1 MKKILSIFPFFLLTV
16 TAFAQ
21 TDEGRFLERLD
32 SIVCDNGEIVRF
44 TYDEQLRVV
53 EKSVFQNDRLVRK
66 EVTEYAEDGEF
77 SDFCVYEERK
87 RNDEIVLV
95 PVRRKV
101 RAVKDNGGCIE
112 LRDFVEVEGKE
123 KLVQSN
129 LDVFAYDENGK
140 LTERLTIAY
149 DLKNDEAYNQHHV
162 NYDAEGNKTRETVT
176 VAQEYSFAK
185 EYKDGK
191 LYLVTKLLNKDGQ
204 WAIKESTV
212 KEYYESGAL
221 KCEYSYDYSDI
232 IFYMKDYV
240 LYDENGEK
248 VKSLE
253 NQQTFTYKYTRDEKG
268 RVKEVQKYLADS
280 ETLVGREEYHYDQ
293 LPIDSAYYT
302 LCYASG
308 EIAPY
313 AKYYYIPNQI
323 VDGKVDGGYSRYEKF
338 ATDGP
343 WVSLTTD
350 ATSLS
355 HSYADKTIL
364 AQYEVSDETITLY
377 DYTVV
382 IPTDYGKLI
391 TKEKRHSMD
400 KSLTIASEEEIYYDR
415 SLSGSLIA
423 GLEEDYKVTQVIN
436 RDTKGDEV
444 KGTYFYTSLVEI
456 TTASHPVLSRREGAD
471 SVYNINGQQLRNPQK
486 GINIV
491 GGKKRIYNR

>member
-1 MKKILSIFPFFLLTV
+1 MRRILFAFSFLLLSV
-16 TAFAQ
+16 LSSAQ
-21 TDEGRFLERLD
+21 STQYVEKLD
-32 SIVCDNGEIVRF
+32 SIMSDNGDITRF
-44 TYDEQLRVV
+44 KYDEQLRVV

-123 KLVQSN
+123 KLVRSN
-129 LDVFAYDENGK
+129 LDVFAYDENGE
-140 LTERLTIAY
+140 LTERLTIEY
-149 DLKNDEAYNQHHV
+149 DLKSDEAYNQHHV

-221 KCEYSYDYSDI
+221 KCEYSYDYSDV

-268 RVKEVQKYLADS
+268 RVKEVQKYLLDS
-280 ETLVGREEYHYDQ
+280 DELVDREVYYYDV

-302 LCYASG
+302 LRYAKD
-308 EIAPY
+308 ETEPY
-313 AKYYYIPNQI
+313 AKYYYIP
-323 VDGKVDGGYSRYEKF
+323 DCMAEGKVEGEYSVYVEDKES
-338 ATDGP
+338 GS
-343 WVSLTTD
+343 WINQ
-350 ATSLS
+350 TSIDNALS
-355 HSYADKTIL
+355 HSYADKTIT
-364 AQYEVSDETITLY
+364 AHYNVNDETITFS
-377 DYTVV
+377 DYTL
-382 IPTDYGKLI
+382 INFTDYGKVV
-391 TKEKRHSMD
+391 KKQEKG
-400 KSLTIASEEEIYYDR
+400 LLVSEEEVYYDK
-415 SLSGSLIA
+415 SLSGSLVA
-423 GLEEDYKVTQVIN
+423 GLEEDYKVNYVIS
-436 RDTKGDEV
+436 RDAENNEV
-444 KGTYFYTSLVEI
+444 KNTYFYTHLGE
-456 TTASHPVLSRREGAD
+456 TTSIADVSTVLSTQS
-471 SVYNINGQQLRNPQK
+471 SVYNIQGQRLESPQK
-486 GINIV
+486 GINII
-491 GGKKRIYNR
+491 GGRKVILSR

>member
-1 MKKILSIFPFFLLTV
+1 MRRILFAFPFLFLPVLSS
-16 TAFAQ
+16 AQ
-21 TDEGRFLERLD
+21 STQYVERLD
-32 SIVCDNGEIVRF
+32 SIISDNGEIARF
-44 TYDEQLRVV
+44 KYDEQLRVV

-101 RAVKDNGGCIE
+101 RAVKDNEGCIE

-123 KLVQSN
+123 KLVRSN

-140 LTERLTIAY
+140 LTERLMIAY

-162 NYDAEGNKTRETVT
+162 NYDAEGNKTKEIVT

-221 KCEYSYDYSDI
+221 KCEYSYDYSDV

-268 RVKEVQKYLADS
+268 RVKEVQKYLLDS
-280 ETLVGREEYHYDQ
+280 DELVDHEVYYYDV

-302 LCYASG
+302 LRYAKD
-308 EIAPY
+308 ETEPY
-313 AKYYYIPNQI
+313 AKYYYIP
-323 VDGKVDGGYSRYEKF
+323 DCMAEGKVEGEYSVYVEDKES
-338 ATDGP
+338 GS
-343 WVSLTTD
+343 WINQ
-350 ATSLS
+350 TSVDNALS
-355 HSYADKTIL
+355 HSYADKTIT
-364 AQYEVSDETITLY
+364 AHYNVNDETITFS
-377 DYTVV
+377 DYTL
-382 IPTDYGKLI
+382 INFTDYGKVV
-391 TKEKRHSMD
+391 KKQEKG
-400 KSLTIASEEEIYYDR
+400 LLVSEEEVYYDK
-415 SLSGSLIA
+415 SLSGSLVA
-423 GLEEDYKVTQVIN
+423 GLEEDYKVNYVIS
-436 RDTKGDEV
+436 RDAENNEV
-444 KGTYFYTSLVEI
+444 KNTYFYTHLGE
-456 TTASHPVLSRREGAD
+456 TTSIADVSTVLSTQS
-471 SVYNINGQQLRNPQK
+471 SVYNIQGQRLESPQK
-486 GINIV
+486 GINII
-491 GGKKRIYNR
+491 GGRKVILSR

>member
-1 MKKILSIFPFFLLTV
+1 MRRILFAFPFLFLPVLSS
-16 TAFAQ
+16 AQ
-21 TDEGRFLERLD
+21 TTQYVERLD
-32 SIVCDNGEIVRF
+32 SIMSDNGDITRF
-44 TYDEQLRVV
+44 KYDEQLRVV

-95 PVRRKV
+95 PVHRKV

-123 KLVQSN
+123 KLVRSN

-140 LTERLTIAY
+140 LTERLMIAY

-162 NYDAEGNKTRETVT
+162 NYDAEGNKTSEIVT

-204 WAIKESTV
+204 WATKESTV

-221 KCEYSYDYSDI
+221 KCEYSYDYSDV

-268 RVKEVQKYLADS
+268 RVKEVQKYLLDS
-280 ETLVGREEYHYDQ
+280 DELVDHEVYYYDV

-302 LCYASG
+302 LRYAKD
-308 EIAPY
+308 ETEPY
-313 AKYYYIPNQI
+313 AKCYYIPDCMAEGIVEGEYSVYVEDKESGSWINQTS
-323 VDGKVDGGYSRYEKF
+323 VDN
-338 ATDGP
+338 A
-343 WVSLTTD
+343 
-350 ATSLS
+350 LS
-355 HSYADKTIL
+355 HSYADKTIT
-364 AQYEVSDETITLY
+364 AHYNVNDETITFS
-377 DYTVV
+377 DYTL
-382 IPTDYGKLI
+382 INFTDYGKVV
-391 TKEKRHSMD
+391 KKQEKG
-400 KSLTIASEEEIYYDR
+400 LLVSEEEVYYDK
-415 SLSGSLIA
+415 SLSGSLVA
-423 GLEEDYKVTQVIN
+423 GLEEDYKVNYVIS
-436 RDTKGDEV
+436 RDAENNEV
-444 KGTYFYTSLVEI
+444 KNTYFYTHLGE
-456 TTASHPVLSRREGAD
+456 TTSIADVSTVLSTQS
-471 SVYNINGQQLRNPQK
+471 SVYNIQGQRLESPQK
-486 GINIV
+486 GINII
-491 GGKKRIYNR
+491 GGRKVILSR

>member
-1 MKKILSIFPFFLLTV
+1 MRRILFAFPFLFLPVLSS
-16 TAFAQ
+16 AQ
-21 TDEGRFLERLD
+21 STQYVERLD
-32 SIVCDNGEIVRF
+32 SIMSDNGEIARF
-44 TYDEQLRVV
+44 KYDEQLRVV

-123 KLVQSN
+123 KLVRSN

-140 LTERLTIAY
+140 LTERLTIEY
-149 DLKNDEAYNQHHV
+149 DLKSDEAYNQHHV
-162 NYDAEGNKTRETVT
+162 NYDAEGNKTREIVT

-221 KCEYSYDYSDI
+221 KCEYSYDYSDV

-268 RVKEVQKYLADS
+268 RVKEVQKYLLDS
-280 ETLVGREEYHYDQ
+280 DELVDHEVYYYDV

-302 LCYASG
+302 LRYAKD
-308 EIAPY
+308 ETEPY
-313 AKYYYIPNQI
+313 AKYYYIP
-323 VDGKVDGGYSRYEKF
+323 DCMAEGKVEGEYSVYVEDKES
-338 ATDGP
+338 GS
-343 WVSLTTD
+343 WINQ
-350 ATSLS
+350 TSVDNALS
-355 HSYADKTIL
+355 HSYADKTIT
-364 AQYEVSDETITLY
+364 AHYNVNDETITFS
-377 DYTVV
+377 DYTL
-382 IPTDYGKLI
+382 INFTDYGKVV
-391 TKEKRHSMD
+391 KKQEKGLLVSEEEVYYD
-400 KSLTIASEEEIYYDR
+400 KSLA
-415 SLSGSLIA
+415 GSLVA
-423 GLEEDYKVTQVIN
+423 GLEEDYKVNYVIS
-436 RDTKGDEV
+436 RDAENNEV
-444 KGTYFYTSLVEI
+444 KNTYFYTHLGE
-456 TTASHPVLSRREGAD
+456 TTSIADVSTVLSTQP
-471 SVYNINGQQLRNPQK
+471 SVYNIQGQRLESPQK
-486 GINIV
+486 GINVI
-491 GGKKRIYNR
+491 GGRKVILSR

>member
-1 MKKILSIFPFFLLTV
+1 MRRILFAFPFLFLPVLSS
-16 TAFAQ
+16 AQ
-21 TDEGRFLERLD
+21 TTQYVERLD
-32 SIVCDNGEIVRF
+32 SIMSDNGDITRF
-44 TYDEQLRVV
+44 KYDEQLRVV

-66 EVTEYAEDGEF
+66 EVTEYAEDGEL

-95 PVRRKV
+95 PVHRKV

-123 KLVQSN
+123 KLVRSN
-129 LDVFAYDENGK
+129 LDVFAYDENGE
-140 LTERLTIAY
+140 LTERLTIEY
-149 DLKNDEAYNQHHV
+149 DLKSDEAYNQHHV

-221 KCEYSYDYSDI
+221 KCEYSYDYSDV

-268 RVKEVQKYLADS
+268 RVKEVQKYLWDS
-280 ETLVGREEYHYDQ
+280 DELVDHEVYYYDV

-302 LCYASG
+302 LRYAKD
-308 EIAPY
+308 ETEPY
-313 AKYYYIPNQI
+313 AKYYYIP
-323 VDGKVDGGYSRYEKF
+323 DCMAEGKVEGEYSVYVEDKES
-338 ATDGP
+338 GS
-343 WVSLTTD
+343 WINQ
-350 ATSLS
+350 TSVDNALS
-355 HSYADKTIL
+355 HSYADKTVT
-364 AQYEVSDETITLY
+364 AHYNVNDETITFS
-377 DYTVV
+377 DYTL
-382 IPTDYGKLI
+382 INFTDYGKVV
-391 TKEKRHSMD
+391 KKQEKG
-400 KSLTIASEEEIYYDR
+400 LLVSEEEVYYDK
-415 SLSGSLIA
+415 SLSGSLVA
-423 GLEEDYKVTQVIN
+423 GLEEDYKVNYVIS
-436 RDTKGDEV
+436 RDAENNEV
-444 KGTYFYTSLVEI
+444 KNTYFYTHLGE
-456 TTASHPVLSRREGAD
+456 TTSIADVSNVLSTQS
-471 SVYNINGQQLRNPQK
+471 SVYNIQGQRLESPQK
-486 GINIV
+486 GINII
-491 GGKKRIYNR
+491 GGRKVIMMR

>member
-1 MKKILSIFPFFLLTV
+1 MS
-16 TAFAQ
+16 
-21 TDEGRFLERLD
+21 
-32 SIVCDNGEIVRF
+32 DNGEITRF
-44 TYDEQLRVV
+44 KYDEQLRVV

-66 EVTEYAEDGEF
+66 EVMEYAEDGEF

-123 KLVQSN
+123 KLVRSN

-140 LTERLTIAY
+140 LTERLMIAY
-149 DLKNDEAYNQHHV
+149 DLKNDEAYNQRHV
-162 NYDAEGNKTRETVT
+162 NYDAEGNKTSEIVT

-221 KCEYSYDYSDI
+221 KCEYSYDYSDV

-268 RVKEVQKYLADS
+268 RVKEVQKYLLDS
-280 ETLVGREEYHYDQ
+280 DELVDCEVYYYDV

-302 LCYASG
+302 LRYAKD
-308 EIAPY
+308 ETEPY
-313 AKYYYIPNQI
+313 AKYYYIP
-323 VDGKVDGGYSRYEKF
+323 DCMAEGKVEGEYSVYVEDKES
-338 ATDGP
+338 GS
-343 WVSLTTD
+343 WINQ
-350 ATSLS
+350 TSIDNALS
-355 HSYADKTIL
+355 HSYADKTIT
-364 AQYEVSDETITLY
+364 AHYNVNDETITFS
-377 DYTVV
+377 DYTL
-382 IPTDYGKLI
+382 INFTDYGKVV
-391 TKEKRHSMD
+391 KKQEKG
-400 KSLTIASEEEIYYDR
+400 LLVSEEEVYYDK
-415 SLSGSLIA
+415 SLSGSLVA
-423 GLEEDYKVTQVIN
+423 GLEEDYKVNYVIS
-436 RDTKGDEV
+436 RDAENNEV
-444 KGTYFYTSLVEI
+444 KNTYFYTHLGE
-456 TTASHPVLSRREGAD
+456 TTSIADVSTVLSTQS
-471 SVYNINGQQLRNPQK
+471 SVYNIQGQRLESPQK
-486 GINIV
+486 GINII
-491 GGKKRIYNR
+491 GGRKVILSR

>member
-1 MKKILSIFPFFLLTV
+1 MRRILFAFSFLLLSV
-16 TAFAQ
+16 LSSAQ
-21 TDEGRFLERLD
+21 STQYVERLD
-32 SIVCDNGEIVRF
+32 SIMSDNGDITRF
-44 TYDEQLRVV
+44 KYDEQLRVV

-95 PVRRKV
+95 PVHRKV

-123 KLVQSN
+123 KLVRSN

-140 LTERLTIAY
+140 LTERLTIEY
-149 DLKNDEAYNQHHV
+149 DLKSDEAYNQHHV
-162 NYDAEGNKTRETVT
+162 NYDAEGNKTREIVT

-221 KCEYSYDYSDI
+221 KCEYSYDYSDV

-268 RVKEVQKYLADS
+268 RVKEVQKYLLDS
-280 ETLVGREEYHYDQ
+280 DELVDREVYYYDV

-302 LCYASG
+302 LRYAKD
-308 EIAPY
+308 ETEPY
-313 AKYYYIPNQI
+313 AKYYYIP
-323 VDGKVDGGYSRYEKF
+323 DCMAEGKVEGEYSVYVEDKES
-338 ATDGP
+338 GS
-343 WVSLTTD
+343 WINQ
-350 ATSLS
+350 TSVDNALS
-355 HSYADKTIL
+355 HSYADKTIT
-364 AQYEVSDETITLY
+364 AHYNVNDETITFS
-377 DYTVV
+377 DYTL
-382 IPTDYGKLI
+382 INFTDYGKVV
-391 TKEKRHSMD
+391 KKQEKG
-400 KSLTIASEEEIYYDR
+400 LLVSEEEVYYDK
-415 SLSGSLIA
+415 SLSGSLVA
-423 GLEEDYKVTQVIN
+423 GLEEDYKVNDVIS
-436 RDTKGDEV
+436 RDAENNEV
-444 KGTYFYTSLVEI
+444 KNTYFYTHLGE
-456 TTASHPVLSRREGAD
+456 TTSIADVSNVLSTQS
-471 SVYNINGQQLRNPQK
+471 SVYNIQGQRLESPQK
-486 GINIV
+486 GINII
-491 GGKKRIYNR
+491 GGRKVILSR

>member
-21 TDEGRFLERLD
+21 TDEGQFWERLD
-32 SIVCDNGEIVRF
+32 SIVSDNGDITRF
-44 TYDEQLRVV
+44 KYDEQLRVV

-123 KLVQSN
+123 KLVRSN
-129 LDVFAYDENGK
+129 LDVFAYDENGE
-140 LTERLTIAY
+140 LTERLTIEY
-149 DLKNDEAYNQHHV
+149 DLKSDEAYNQHHV

-204 WAIKESTV
+204 WATKESTV

-221 KCEYSYDYSDI
+221 KCEYSYDYSDV

-268 RVKEVQKYLADS
+268 RVKEVQKYLLDS
-280 ETLVGREEYHYDQ
+280 DELVDREVYYYDV

-302 LCYASG
+302 LRYAKD
-308 EIAPY
+308 ETEPY
-313 AKYYYIPNQI
+313 AKYYYIP
-323 VDGKVDGGYSRYEKF
+323 DCMAEGKVEGEYSVYVEDKES
-338 ATDGP
+338 GS
-343 WVSLTTD
+343 WINQ
-350 ATSLS
+350 TSVDNALS
-355 HSYADKTIL
+355 HSYADKTIT
-364 AQYEVSDETITLY
+364 AHYNVNDETITFS
-377 DYTVV
+377 DYTL
-382 IPTDYGKLI
+382 INFTDYGKVV
-391 TKEKRHSMD
+391 KKQEKG
-400 KSLTIASEEEIYYDR
+400 LLVSEEEVYYDK
-415 SLSGSLIA
+415 SLSGSLVA
-423 GLEEDYKVTQVIN
+423 GLEEDYKVNYVIS
-436 RDTKGDEV
+436 RDAENNEV
-444 KGTYFYTSLVEI
+444 KNTYFYTHLGE
-456 TTASHPVLSRREGAD
+456 TTSIADVSTVLSTQS
-471 SVYNINGQQLRNPQK
+471 SVYNIQGQRLESPQK
-486 GINIV
+486 GINII
-491 GGKKRIYNR
+491 GGRKVILSR

>member
-1 MKKILSIFPFFLLTV
+1 MRRILFAFPFLFLPVLSS
-16 TAFAQ
+16 AQ
-21 TDEGRFLERLD
+21 STQYVERLD
-32 SIVCDNGEIVRF
+32 SIMSDNGDITRF
-44 TYDEQLRVV
+44 KYDEQLRVV

-123 KLVQSN
+123 KLVRSN
-129 LDVFAYDENGK
+129 LDVFAYDENGE
-140 LTERLTIAY
+140 LTERLTIEY
-149 DLKNDEAYNQHHV
+149 DLKSDEAYNQHHV
-162 NYDAEGNKTRETVT
+162 NYDAEGNKTREIVT

-204 WAIKESTV
+204 WATKESTV

-221 KCEYSYDYSDI
+221 KCEYSYDYSDV

-268 RVKEVQKYLADS
+268 RVKEVQKYLLDS
-280 ETLVGREEYHYDQ
+280 DELVDREVYYYDV

-302 LCYASG
+302 LRYAKD
-308 EIAPY
+308 ETEPY
-313 AKYYYIPNQI
+313 AKYYYIP
-323 VDGKVDGGYSRYEKF
+323 DCMAEGKVEGEYSVYVEDKES
-338 ATDGP
+338 GS
-343 WVSLTTD
+343 WINQ
-350 ATSLS
+350 TSVDNALS
-355 HSYADKTIL
+355 HSYADKTIT
-364 AQYEVSDETITLY
+364 AHYNVNDETITFS
-377 DYTVV
+377 DYTL
-382 IPTDYGKLI
+382 INFTDYGKVV
-391 TKEKRHSMD
+391 KKQEKG
-400 KSLTIASEEEIYYDR
+400 LLVSEEEVYYDK
-415 SLSGSLIA
+415 SLSGSLVA
-423 GLEEDYKVTQVIN
+423 GLEEDYKVNYVIS
-436 RDTKGDEV
+436 RDAENNEV
-444 KGTYFYTSLVEI
+444 KNTYFYTHLGE
-456 TTASHPVLSRREGAD
+456 TTSIADVSTVLSTQS
-471 SVYNINGQQLRNPQK
+471 SVYNIQGQRLESPQK
-486 GINIV
+486 GINII
-491 GGKKRIYNR
+491 GGRKVILSR

>member
-1 MKKILSIFPFFLLTV
+1 MRRILFAFPFLFLPVLSS
-16 TAFAQ
+16 AQ
-21 TDEGRFLERLD
+21 TTQYVERLD
-32 SIVCDNGEIVRF
+32 SIMSDNGDITRF
-44 TYDEQLRVV
+44 KYDEQLRVV

-95 PVRRKV
+95 PVHRKV

-123 KLVQSN
+123 KLVRSN
-129 LDVFAYDENGK
+129 LDVFAYDENGE
-140 LTERLTIAY
+140 LTERLTIEY
-149 DLKNDEAYNQHHV
+149 DLKSDEAYNQHHV

-221 KCEYSYDYSDI
+221 KCEYSYDYSDV

-268 RVKEVQKYLADS
+268 RVKEVQKYLLDS
-280 ETLVGREEYHYDQ
+280 DELVDHEVYYYDV

-302 LCYASG
+302 LRYAKD
-308 EIAPY
+308 ETEPY
-313 AKYYYIPNQI
+313 AKYYYIP
-323 VDGKVDGGYSRYEKF
+323 DCMAEGKVEGEYSVYVEDKES
-338 ATDGP
+338 GS
-343 WVSLTTD
+343 WINQ
-350 ATSLS
+350 TSVDNALS
-355 HSYADKTIL
+355 HSYADKTIT
-364 AQYEVSDETITLY
+364 AHYNVNDETITFS
-377 DYTVV
+377 DYTL
-382 IPTDYGKLI
+382 INFTDYGKVV
-391 TKEKRHSMD
+391 KKQEKG
-400 KSLTIASEEEIYYDR
+400 LLVSEEEVYYDK
-415 SLSGSLIA
+415 SLSGSLVA
-423 GLEEDYKVTQVIN
+423 GLEEDYKVNYVIS
-436 RDTKGDEV
+436 RDAENNEV
-444 KGTYFYTSLVEI
+444 KNTYFYTHLGE
-456 TTASHPVLSRREGAD
+456 TTSIADVSTVLSTQS
-471 SVYNINGQQLRNPQK
+471 SVYNIQGQRLESPQK
-486 GINIV
+486 GINII
-491 GGKKRIYNR
+491 GGRKVILSR

>member
-1 MKKILSIFPFFLLTV
+1 MRRILFAFSFLLLSV
-16 TAFAQ
+16 LSSAQ
-21 TDEGRFLERLD
+21 STQYVEKLD
-32 SIVCDNGEIVRF
+32 SIMSDNGDITRF
-44 TYDEQLRVV
+44 KYDEQLRVV

-95 PVRRKV
+95 PVHRKV

-123 KLVQSN
+123 KLVRSN

-140 LTERLTIAY
+140 LTERLMIAY
-149 DLKNDEAYNQHHV
+149 DLKSDEAYNQHHV
-162 NYDAEGNKTRETVT
+162 NYDAEGNKTREIVT

-204 WAIKESTV
+204 WATKESTV

-221 KCEYSYDYSDI
+221 KCEYSYDYSDV

-268 RVKEVQKYLADS
+268 RVKEVQKYLLDS
-280 ETLVGREEYHYDQ
+280 DELVDREVYYYDV

-302 LCYASG
+302 LRYAKD
-308 EIAPY
+308 ETEPY
-313 AKYYYIPNQI
+313 AKYYYIP
-323 VDGKVDGGYSRYEKF
+323 DCMAEGKVEGEYSVYVEDKES
-338 ATDGP
+338 GS
-343 WVSLTTD
+343 WINQ
-350 ATSLS
+350 TSVDNALS
-355 HSYADKTIL
+355 HSYADKTIT
-364 AQYEVSDETITLY
+364 AHYNVNDETITFS
-377 DYTVV
+377 DYTL
-382 IPTDYGKLI
+382 INFTDYGKVV
-391 TKEKRHSMD
+391 KKQEKG
-400 KSLTIASEEEIYYDR
+400 LLVSEEEVYYDK
-415 SLSGSLIA
+415 SLSGSLVA
-423 GLEEDYKVTQVIN
+423 GLEEDYKVNYVIS
-436 RDTKGDEV
+436 RDAENNEV
-444 KGTYFYTSLVEI
+444 KNTYFYTHLGE
-456 TTASHPVLSRREGAD
+456 TTSIADVSTVLSTQS
-471 SVYNINGQQLRNPQK
+471 SVYNIQGQRLESPQK
-486 GINIV
+486 GINII
-491 GGKKRIYNR
+491 GGRKVILSR

>member
-1 MKKILSIFPFFLLTV
+1 MSIFSFLLLT
-16 TAFAQ
+16 TTSFAQ
-21 TDEGRFLERLD
+21 INDAQFWERLD
-32 SIVCDNGEIVRF
+32 SIVSDNGDITRF
-44 TYDEQLRVV
+44 KYDEQLRVV

-129 LDVFAYDENGK
+129 LDAFAYDENGK

-221 KCEYSYDYSDI
+221 KCEYSYDYSDV

-268 RVKEVQKYLADS
+268 RVKEVQKYLLDS
-280 ETLVGREEYHYDQ
+280 DELVDREVYYYDV

-302 LCYASG
+302 LRYAKD
-308 EIAPY
+308 ETEPY
-313 AKYYYIPNQI
+313 AKYYYIPDCI
-323 VDGKVDGGYSRYEKF
+323 AEGKVEGEYSVYVEDKES
-338 ATDGP
+338 GS
-343 WVSLTTD
+343 WINQ
-350 ATSLS
+350 TSIDNALS
-355 HSYADKTIL
+355 HSYADKTIT
-364 AQYEVSDETITLY
+364 AHYNVNDETITFY
-377 DYTVV
+377 DYTL
-382 IPTDYGKLI
+382 INFTDYGKVV
-391 TKEKRHSMD
+391 KKQEKG
-400 KSLTIASEEEIYYDR
+400 LLVSEEEVYYDK
-415 SLSGSLIA
+415 SLSGSLVA
-423 GLEEDYKVTQVIN
+423 GLEEDYKVNYVIS
-436 RDTKGDEV
+436 RDAENNEV
-444 KGTYFYTSLVEI
+444 KNTYFYTHLGE
-456 TTASHPVLSRREGAD
+456 TTSIADVSNVLSTQS
-471 SVYNINGQQLRNPQK
+471 SVYNIQGQRLESPQK
-486 GINIV
+486 GINII
-491 GGKKRIYNR
+491 GGRKVILSR

>member
-1 MKKILSIFPFFLLTV
+1 MRRILFAFPFLFLPVLSS
-16 TAFAQ
+16 AQ
-21 TDEGRFLERLD
+21 TTQYVERLD
-32 SIVCDNGEIVRF
+32 SIMSDNGDITRF
-44 TYDEQLRVV
+44 KYDEQLRVV

-123 KLVQSN
+123 KLVRSN
-129 LDVFAYDENGK
+129 LDVFAYDENGE
-140 LTERLTIAY
+140 LTERLTIEY
-149 DLKNDEAYNQHHV
+149 DLKSDEAYNQHHV

-221 KCEYSYDYSDI
+221 KCEYSYDYSDV

-268 RVKEVQKYLADS
+268 RVKEVQKYLLDS
-280 ETLVGREEYHYDQ
+280 DELVDREVYYYDV

-302 LCYASG
+302 LRYAKD
-308 EIAPY
+308 ETEPY
-313 AKYYYIPNQI
+313 AKYYYIP
-323 VDGKVDGGYSRYEKF
+323 DCMAEGKVEGEYSVYVEDKES
-338 ATDGP
+338 GS
-343 WVSLTTD
+343 WINQ
-350 ATSLS
+350 TSVDNALS
-355 HSYADKTIL
+355 HSYADKTIT
-364 AQYEVSDETITLY
+364 AHYNVNDETITFS
-377 DYTVV
+377 DYTL
-382 IPTDYGKLI
+382 INFTDYGKVV
-391 TKEKRHSMD
+391 KKQEKV
-400 KSLTIASEEEIYYDR
+400 LLVSEEEVYYDK
-415 SLSGSLIA
+415 SLSGSLVA
-423 GLEEDYKVTQVIN
+423 GLEEDYKVNYVIS
-436 RDTKGDEV
+436 RDAENNEV
-444 KGTYFYTSLVEI
+444 KNTYFYTHLGE
-456 TTASHPVLSRREGAD
+456 TTSIADVSNVLSTQS
-471 SVYNINGQQLRNPQK
+471 SVYNIQGQRLESPQK
-486 GINIV
+486 GINII
-491 GGKKRIYNR
+491 GGRKVILSR

>member
-1 MKKILSIFPFFLLTV
+1 MRRILFAFPFLFLPVLSS
-16 TAFAQ
+16 AQ
-21 TDEGRFLERLD
+21 TTQYVERLD
-32 SIVCDNGEIVRF
+32 SIMSDNGDITRF
-44 TYDEQLRVV
+44 KYDEQLRVV

-95 PVRRKV
+95 PVHRKV

-123 KLVQSN
+123 KLVRSN
-129 LDVFAYDENGK
+129 LDVFAYDENGE
-140 LTERLTIAY
+140 LTERLTIEY
-149 DLKNDEAYNQHHV
+149 DLKSDEAYNQHHV

-204 WAIKESTV
+204 WATKESTV

-221 KCEYSYDYSDI
+221 KCEYSYDYSDV

-268 RVKEVQKYLADS
+268 RVKEVQKYLLDS
-280 ETLVGREEYHYDQ
+280 DELVDHEVYYYDV

-302 LCYASG
+302 LRYAKD
-308 EIAPY
+308 ETEPY
-313 AKYYYIPNQI
+313 AKYYYIP
-323 VDGKVDGGYSRYEKF
+323 DCMAEGKVEGEYSVYVEDKES
-338 ATDGP
+338 GS
-343 WVSLTTD
+343 WINQ
-350 ATSLS
+350 TSVDNALS
-355 HSYADKTIL
+355 HSYADKTIT
-364 AQYEVSDETITLY
+364 AHYNVNDETITFS
-377 DYTVV
+377 DYTL
-382 IPTDYGKLI
+382 INFTDYGKVV
-391 TKEKRHSMD
+391 KKQEKG
-400 KSLTIASEEEIYYDR
+400 LLVSEEEVYYDK
-415 SLSGSLIA
+415 SLSGSLVA
-423 GLEEDYKVTQVIN
+423 GLEEDYKVNYVIS
-436 RDTKGDEV
+436 RDAENNEV
-444 KGTYFYTSLVEI
+444 KNTYFYTHLGE
-456 TTASHPVLSRREGAD
+456 TTSIADVSNVLSTQS
-471 SVYNINGQQLRNPQK
+471 SVYNIQGQRLESPQK
-486 GINIV
+486 GINII
-491 GGKKRIYNR
+491 GGRKVILSR

>member
-1 MKKILSIFPFFLLTV
+1 MRRILFAFSFLLLSV
-16 TAFAQ
+16 LSSAQ
-21 TDEGRFLERLD
+21 STQYVEKLD
-32 SIVCDNGEIVRF
+32 SIMSDNGDITRF
-44 TYDEQLRVV
+44 KYDEQLRVV

-123 KLVQSN
+123 KLVRSN

-140 LTERLTIAY
+140 LTERLTIEY
-149 DLKNDEAYNQHHV
+149 DLKSDEAYNQHHV

-221 KCEYSYDYSDI
+221 KCEYSYDYSGI

-268 RVKEVQKYLADS
+268 RVKEVQKYLLDS
-280 ETLVGREEYHYDQ
+280 DELVDHEVYYYDV

-302 LCYASG
+302 LRYAKD
-308 EIAPY
+308 ETEPY
-313 AKYYYIPNQI
+313 AKYYYIP
-323 VDGKVDGGYSRYEKF
+323 DCMAEGKVEGEYSVYVEDKES
-338 ATDGP
+338 GS
-343 WVSLTTD
+343 WINQ
-350 ATSLS
+350 TSVDNALS
-355 HSYADKTIL
+355 HSYADKTIT
-364 AQYEVSDETITLY
+364 AHYNVNDETITFS
-377 DYTVV
+377 DYTL
-382 IPTDYGKLI
+382 INFTDYGKVV
-391 TKEKRHSMD
+391 KKQEKGLLVSEEEVYYD
-400 KSLTIASEEEIYYDR
+400 KSLA
-415 SLSGSLIA
+415 GSLVA
-423 GLEEDYKVTQVIN
+423 GLEEDYKVNYVIS
-436 RDTKGDEV
+436 RDAENNEV
-444 KGTYFYTSLVEI
+444 KNTYFYTHLGE
-456 TTASHPVLSRREGAD
+456 TTSIADVSTVLSTQS
-471 SVYNINGQQLRNPQK
+471 SVYNIQGQRLESPQK
-486 GINIV
+486 GINVI
-491 GGKKRIYNR
+491 GGRKVILSR

>member
-1 MKKILSIFPFFLLTV
+1 MRRILFAFPFLFLPVLSS
-16 TAFAQ
+16 AQ
-21 TDEGRFLERLD
+21 STQYVERLD
-32 SIVCDNGEIVRF
+32 SIVSDNGDITRF
-44 TYDEQLRVV
+44 KYDEQLRVV

-123 KLVQSN
+123 KLVRSN

-140 LTERLTIAY
+140 LTERLMIAY

-162 NYDAEGNKTRETVT
+162 NYDAEGNKTREIVT

-221 KCEYSYDYSDI
+221 KCEYSYDYSDV

-240 LYDENGEK
+240 LYDENEEK

-268 RVKEVQKYLADS
+268 RVKEVQKYLLDS
-280 ETLVGREEYHYDQ
+280 DELVDREVYYYDV

-302 LCYASG
+302 LRYAKD
-308 EIAPY
+308 ETEPY
-313 AKYYYIPNQI
+313 AKYYYIP
-323 VDGKVDGGYSRYEKF
+323 DCMAEGKVEGEYSVYVEDRES
-338 ATDGP
+338 GS
-343 WVSLTTD
+343 WINQ
-350 ATSLS
+350 TSIDNALS
-355 HSYADKTIL
+355 HSYADKTIT
-364 AQYEVSDETITLY
+364 AHYNVNDETITFS
-377 DYTVV
+377 DYTL
-382 IPTDYGKLI
+382 INFTDYGKVV
-391 TKEKRHSMD
+391 KKQEKG
-400 KSLTIASEEEIYYDR
+400 LLVSEEEVYYDK

-423 GLEEDYKVTQVIN
+423 GLDEEYKVSHVIN
-436 RDTKGDEV
+436 RDADGNEV
-444 KGTYFYTSLVEI
+444 ESVYFYASTSETSSI
-456 TTASHPVLSRREGAD
+456 ARISPTRSCNP
-471 SVYNINGQQLRNPQK
+471 SVYNLLGQRLSYPQR
-486 GINIV
+486 GINIID
-491 GGKKRIYNR
+491 GRKIMIGIR

>member
-1 MKKILSIFPFFLLTV
+1 MRRILFAFPFLFLPVLSS
-16 TAFAQ
+16 AQ
-21 TDEGRFLERLD
+21 TTQYVERLD
-32 SIVCDNGEIVRF
+32 SIMSDNGDITRF
-44 TYDEQLRVV
+44 KYDEQLRVV

-95 PVRRKV
+95 PVHRKV

-123 KLVQSN
+123 KLVRSN
-129 LDVFAYDENGK
+129 LDVFAYDENGE
-140 LTERLTIAY
+140 LTERLTIEY
-149 DLKNDEAYNQHHV
+149 DLKSDEAYNQHHV

-221 KCEYSYDYSDI
+221 KCEYSYDYSDV

-268 RVKEVQKYLADS
+268 RVKEVQKYLLDS
-280 ETLVGREEYHYDQ
+280 DELVDHEVYYYDV

-302 LCYASG
+302 LRYAKD
-308 EIAPY
+308 ETEPY
-313 AKYYYIPNQI
+313 AKYYYIP
-323 VDGKVDGGYSRYEKF
+323 DCMAEGKVEGEYSVYVEDKES
-338 ATDGP
+338 GS
-343 WVSLTTD
+343 WINQ
-350 ATSLS
+350 TSVDNALS
-355 HSYADKTIL
+355 HSYADKTIT
-364 AQYEVSDETITLY
+364 AHYNVNDETITFS
-377 DYTVV
+377 DYTL
-382 IPTDYGKLI
+382 INFTDYGKVV
-391 TKEKRHSMD
+391 KKQEKG
-400 KSLTIASEEEIYYDR
+400 LLVSEEEVYYDK
-415 SLSGSLIA
+415 SLSGSLVA
-423 GLEEDYKVTQVIN
+423 GLEEDYKVNYVIS
-436 RDTKGDEV
+436 RDAENNEV
-444 KGTYFYTSLVEI
+444 KNTYFYTHLGE
-456 TTASHPVLSRREGAD
+456 TTSIADVSNVLSTQS
-471 SVYNINGQQLRNPQK
+471 SVYNIQGQRLESPQK
-486 GINIV
+486 GINII
-491 GGKKRIYNR
+491 GGRKVILSR

>member
-1 MKKILSIFPFFLLTV
+1 MRRILFAFPFLFLPVLSS
-16 TAFAQ
+16 AQ
-21 TDEGRFLERLD
+21 STQYVERLD
-32 SIVCDNGEIVRF
+32 SIVSDNGDITRF
-44 TYDEQLRVV
+44 KYDEQLRVV

-123 KLVQSN
+123 KLVRSN
-129 LDVFAYDENGK
+129 LDVFAYDENGE
-140 LTERLTIAY
+140 LTERLTIEY
-149 DLKNDEAYNQHHV
+149 DLKSDEAYNQHHV

-221 KCEYSYDYSDI
+221 KCEYSYDYSDV

-268 RVKEVQKYLADS
+268 RVMEVQKYLLDS
-280 ETLVGREEYHYDQ
+280 DELVDREVYYYDV

-302 LCYASG
+302 LRYAKD
-308 EIAPY
+308 ETEPY
-313 AKYYYIPNQI
+313 AKYYYIP
-323 VDGKVDGGYSRYEKF
+323 DCMAEGKVEGEYSVYVEDKES
-338 ATDGP
+338 GS
-343 WVSLTTD
+343 WINQ
-350 ATSLS
+350 TSVDNALS
-355 HSYADKTIL
+355 HSYADKTIT
-364 AQYEVSDETITLY
+364 AHYNVNGETITFS
-377 DYTVV
+377 DYTL
-382 IPTDYGKLI
+382 INFTDYGKVV
-391 TKEKRHSMD
+391 KKQEKG
-400 KSLTIASEEEIYYDR
+400 LLVSEEEVYYDK
-415 SLSGSLIA
+415 SLSGSLVA
-423 GLEEDYKVTQVIN
+423 GLEEDYKVNYVIS
-436 RDTKGDEV
+436 RDAENNEV
-444 KGTYFYTSLVEI
+444 KNTYFYTHLGE
-456 TTASHPVLSRREGAD
+456 TTSIADVSNVLSTQS
-471 SVYNINGQQLRNPQK
+471 SVYNIQGQRLKSPQK
-486 GINIV
+486 GINII
-491 GGKKRIYNR
+491 GGRKVILSR

>member
-1 MKKILSIFPFFLLTV
+1 MKKILSIFSFLLLT
-16 TAFAQ
+16 TTSFAQ
-21 TDEGRFLERLD
+21 ISDGQFWERLD
-32 SIVCDNGEIVRF
+32 SIVNDNGDITRF
-44 TYDEQLRVV
+44 KYDEQLRVV

-123 KLVQSN
+123 KLVRSN

-140 LTERLTIAY
+140 LTERLMIAY

-221 KCEYSYDYSDI
+221 KCEYSYDYSDV

-248 VKSLE
+248 VKSME

-268 RVKEVQKYLADS
+268 RVKEVQKYLLDS
-280 ETLVGREEYHYDQ
+280 DELVDREVYNYDV

-302 LCYASG
+302 LRYAKD
-308 EIAPY
+308 ETEPY
-313 AKYYYIPNQI
+313 AKYYYIP
-323 VDGKVDGGYSRYEKF
+323 DCMAEGKVEGEYSVYVEDKES
-338 ATDGP
+338 GS
-343 WVSLTTD
+343 WINQ
-350 ATSLS
+350 TSIDNALS
-355 HSYADKTIL
+355 HSYADKIIT
-364 AQYEVSDETITLY
+364 AHYNVNDETITFS
-377 DYTVV
+377 DY
-382 IPTDYGKLI
+382 ILINFTDYGKVV
-391 TKEKRHSMD
+391 KKQEKG
-400 KSLTIASEEEIYYDR
+400 LLVSEEEVYYDK
-415 SLSGSLIA
+415 SLSGSLVA
-423 GLEEDYKVTQVIN
+423 GLEEDYKVNYVIS
-436 RDTKGDEV
+436 RDAENNEV
-444 KGTYFYTSLVEI
+444 KNTYFYTSLM
-456 TTASHPVLSRREGAD
+456 TTTSIAGTPKATSEPSV
-471 SVYNINGQQLRNPQK
+471 VYNLNGQRIANSRK
-486 GINIV
+486 GINII
-491 GGKKRIYNR
+491 GGVKRILNR

>member
-1 MKKILSIFPFFLLTV
+1 MRRILFAFPFLFLPVLSS
-16 TAFAQ
+16 AQ
-21 TDEGRFLERLD
+21 TTQYVERLD
-32 SIVCDNGEIVRF
+32 SIMSDNGDITRF
-44 TYDEQLRVV
+44 KYDEQLRVV

-95 PVRRKV
+95 PVHRKV

-123 KLVQSN
+123 KLVRSN
-129 LDVFAYDENGK
+129 LDVFAYDENGE
-140 LTERLTIAY
+140 LTERLTIEY
-149 DLKNDEAYNQHHV
+149 DLKSDEAYNQHHV

-191 LYLVTKLLNKDGQ
+191 LYLMTKLLNKDGQ

-221 KCEYSYDYSDI
+221 KCEYSYDYSDV

-268 RVKEVQKYLADS
+268 RVKEVQKYLLDS
-280 ETLVGREEYHYDQ
+280 DELVDREVYYYDV

-302 LCYASG
+302 LRYAKD
-308 EIAPY
+308 ETEPY
-313 AKYYYIPNQI
+313 AKYYYIP
-323 VDGKVDGGYSRYEKF
+323 DCMAEGKVEGEYSVYVEDKES
-338 ATDGP
+338 GS
-343 WVSLTTD
+343 WINQ
-350 ATSLS
+350 TSVDNALS
-355 HSYADKTIL
+355 HSYADKTIT
-364 AQYEVSDETITLY
+364 AHYNVNDETITFS
-377 DYTVV
+377 DYTL
-382 IPTDYGKLI
+382 INFTDYGKVV
-391 TKEKRHSMD
+391 KKQEKG
-400 KSLTIASEEEIYYDR
+400 LLVSEEEVYYDK
-415 SLSGSLIA
+415 SLSGSLVA
-423 GLEEDYKVTQVIN
+423 GLEEDYKVNYVIS
-436 RDTKGDEV
+436 RDAENNEV
-444 KGTYFYTSLVEI
+444 KNTYFYTHLGE
-456 TTASHPVLSRREGAD
+456 TTSIADVSNVLSTQS
-471 SVYNINGQQLRNPQK
+471 SVYNIQGQRLESPQK
-486 GINIV
+486 GINII
-491 GGKKRIYNR
+491 GGRKVILSR

>member
-1 MKKILSIFPFFLLTV
+1 MRRILFAFPFLFLPVLSS
-16 TAFAQ
+16 AQ
-21 TDEGRFLERLD
+21 TTQYVERLD
-32 SIVCDNGEIVRF
+32 SIMSDNGDITRF
-44 TYDEQLRVV
+44 KYDEQLRVV

-123 KLVQSN
+123 KLVRSN

-140 LTERLTIAY
+140 LTERLMIAY

-162 NYDAEGNKTRETVT
+162 NYDAEGNKTSEIVT

-221 KCEYSYDYSDI
+221 KCEYSYDYSDV

-268 RVKEVQKYLADS
+268 RVKEVQKYLLDS
-280 ETLVGREEYHYDQ
+280 DELVDREVYYYDV

-302 LCYASG
+302 LRYAKD
-308 EIAPY
+308 ETEPY
-313 AKYYYIPNQI
+313 AKYYYIP
-323 VDGKVDGGYSRYEKF
+323 DCMAEGKVEGEYSVYVEDKES
-338 ATDGP
+338 GS
-343 WVSLTTD
+343 WINQ
-350 ATSLS
+350 TSVDNALS
-355 HSYADKTIL
+355 HSYADKTIT
-364 AQYEVSDETITLY
+364 AHYNVNDETITFS
-377 DYTVV
+377 DYTL
-382 IPTDYGKLI
+382 INFTDYGKVVKKQEEGLLI
-391 TKEKRHSMD
+391 
-400 KSLTIASEEEIYYDR
+400 SEEEVYYDK
-415 SLSGSLIA
+415 SLSGSLVA
-423 GLEEDYKVTQVIN
+423 GLEEGYKVNYVIS
-436 RDTKGDEV
+436 RDAENNEV
-444 KGTYFYTSLVEI
+444 KNTYFYTHLGE
-456 TTASHPVLSRREGAD
+456 TTSIADVSNVLSTQS
-471 SVYNINGQQLRNPQK
+471 SVYNIQGQRLESPQK
-486 GINIV
+486 GINII
-491 GGKKRIYNR
+491 GGRKVILSR

>member
-1 MKKILSIFPFFLLTV
+1 MRRILFAFPFLFLPVLSS
-16 TAFAQ
+16 AQ
-21 TDEGRFLERLD
+21 TTQYVERLD
-32 SIVCDNGEIVRF
+32 SIMSDNGDITRF
-44 TYDEQLRVV
+44 KYDEQLRVV

-123 KLVQSN
+123 KLVRSN
-129 LDVFAYDENGK
+129 LDVFAYDENGE
-140 LTERLTIAY
+140 LTERLTIEY
-149 DLKNDEAYNQHHV
+149 DLKSDEAYNQHHV

-204 WAIKESTV
+204 WATKESTV

-221 KCEYSYDYSDI
+221 KCEYSYDYSDV

-268 RVKEVQKYLADS
+268 RVKEVQKYLLDS
-280 ETLVGREEYHYDQ
+280 DELVDHEVYYYDV

-302 LCYASG
+302 LRYAKD
-308 EIAPY
+308 ETEPY
-313 AKYYYIPNQI
+313 AKYYYIP
-323 VDGKVDGGYSRYEKF
+323 DCMAEGKVEGEYSVYVEDKES
-338 ATDGP
+338 GS
-343 WVSLTTD
+343 WINQ
-350 ATSLS
+350 TSVDNALS
-355 HSYADKTIL
+355 HSYADKTIT
-364 AQYEVSDETITLY
+364 AHYNVNDETITFS
-377 DYTVV
+377 DYTL
-382 IPTDYGKLI
+382 INFTDYGKVV
-391 TKEKRHSMD
+391 KKQEKG
-400 KSLTIASEEEIYYDR
+400 LLVSEEEVYYDK
-415 SLSGSLIA
+415 SLSGSLVA
-423 GLEEDYKVTQVIN
+423 GLEEDYKVNYVIS
-436 RDTKGDEV
+436 RDAENNEV
-444 KGTYFYTSLVEI
+444 KNTYFYTHLGE
-456 TTASHPVLSRREGAD
+456 TTSIADVSNVLSTQS
-471 SVYNINGQQLRNPQK
+471 SVYNIQGQRLESPQK
-486 GINIV
+486 GINII
-491 GGKKRIYNR
+491 GGRKVILSR

>member
-1 MKKILSIFPFFLLTV
+1 MRRILFAFPFLFLPVLSS
-16 TAFAQ
+16 AQ
-21 TDEGRFLERLD
+21 TTQYVERLD
-32 SIVCDNGEIVRF
+32 SIMSDNGDITRF
-44 TYDEQLRVV
+44 KYDEQLRVV

-95 PVRRKV
+95 PVHRKV
-101 RAVKDNGGCIE
+101 RTVRDNGGCIE

-123 KLVQSN
+123 KLVRSN

-140 LTERLTIAY
+140 LTERLMIAY

-162 NYDAEGNKTRETVT
+162 NYDAEGNKTSEIVT

-221 KCEYSYDYSDI
+221 KCEYSYDYSDV

-268 RVKEVQKYLADS
+268 RVKEVQKYLLDS
-280 ETLVGREEYHYDQ
+280 DELVDHEVYYYDV

-302 LCYASG
+302 LRYAKD
-308 EIAPY
+308 ETEPY
-313 AKYYYIPNQI
+313 AKYYYIP
-323 VDGKVDGGYSRYEKF
+323 DCMAEGKVEGEYSVYVEDKES
-338 ATDGP
+338 GS
-343 WVSLTTD
+343 WINQ
-350 ATSLS
+350 TSVDNALS
-355 HSYADKTIL
+355 HSYADKTIT
-364 AQYEVSDETITLY
+364 AHYNVNDETITFS
-377 DYTVV
+377 DYTL
-382 IPTDYGKLI
+382 INFTDYGKVV
-391 TKEKRHSMD
+391 KKQEKG
-400 KSLTIASEEEIYYDR
+400 LLVSEEEVYYDK
-415 SLSGSLIA
+415 SLSGSLVA
-423 GLEEDYKVTQVIN
+423 GLEEDYKVNYVIS
-436 RDTKGDEV
+436 RDAENNEV
-444 KGTYFYTSLVEI
+444 KNTYFYTHLGE
-456 TTASHPVLSRREGAD
+456 TTSIADVSTVLSTQS
-471 SVYNINGQQLRNPQK
+471 SVYNIQGQRLESPQK
-486 GINIV
+486 GINII
-491 GGKKRIYNR
+491 GGRKVILSR

>member
-1 MKKILSIFPFFLLTV
+1 MRRILFAFPFLFLPVLSS
-16 TAFAQ
+16 AQ
-21 TDEGRFLERLD
+21 TTQYVERLD
-32 SIVCDNGEIVRF
+32 SIMSDNGDITRF
-44 TYDEQLRVV
+44 KYDEQLRVV

-123 KLVQSN
+123 KLVRSN
-129 LDVFAYDENGK
+129 LDVFAYDENGE
-140 LTERLTIAY
+140 LTERLTIEY
-149 DLKNDEAYNQHHV
+149 DLKSDEAYNQHHV
-162 NYDAEGNKTRETVT
+162 NYDAEGNKTREIVT

-204 WAIKESTV
+204 WATKESTV

-221 KCEYSYDYSDI
+221 KCEYSYDYSDV

-268 RVKEVQKYLADS
+268 RVKEVQKYLLDS
-280 ETLVGREEYHYDQ
+280 DELVDREVYYYDV

-302 LCYASG
+302 LRYAKD
-308 EIAPY
+308 ETEPY
-313 AKYYYIPNQI
+313 AKYYYIP
-323 VDGKVDGGYSRYEKF
+323 DCMAEGKVEGEYSVYVEDKES
-338 ATDGP
+338 GS
-343 WVSLTTD
+343 WINQ
-350 ATSLS
+350 TSVDNALS
-355 HSYADKTIL
+355 HSYADKTIT
-364 AQYEVSDETITLY
+364 AHYNVNDETITFS
-377 DYTVV
+377 DYTL
-382 IPTDYGKLI
+382 INFTDYGKVVKKQEEGSLI
-391 TKEKRHSMD
+391 SEEEVYYD
-400 KSLTIASEEEIYYDR
+400 KSLA
-415 SLSGSLIA
+415 GSLVA
-423 GLEEDYKVTQVIN
+423 GLEEDYKVNYVIS
-436 RDTKGDEV
+436 RDAENNEV
-444 KGTYFYTSLVEI
+444 KNTYFYTHLGE
-456 TTASHPVLSRREGAD
+456 TTSIADVSTVLSTQS
-471 SVYNINGQQLRNPQK
+471 SVYNIQGQRLESPQK
-486 GINIV
+486 GINII
-491 GGKKRIYNR
+491 GGRKVILSR

>member
-21 TDEGRFLERLD
+21 TDEGQFWERLD
-32 SIVCDNGEIVRF
+32 SIVSDNGDITRF
-44 TYDEQLRVV
+44 KYDEQLRVV

-123 KLVQSN
+123 KLVRSN
-129 LDVFAYDENGK
+129 LDVFAYDENGE
-140 LTERLTIAY
+140 LTERLTIEY
-149 DLKNDEAYNQHHV
+149 DLKSDEAYNQHHV

-204 WAIKESTV
+204 WATKESTV

-221 KCEYSYDYSDI
+221 KCEYSYDYSDV

-268 RVKEVQKYLADS
+268 RVKEVQKYLLDS
-280 ETLVGREEYHYDQ
+280 DELVDHEVYYYDV

-302 LCYASG
+302 LRYAKD
-308 EIAPY
+308 ETEPY
-313 AKYYYIPNQI
+313 AKYYYIP
-323 VDGKVDGGYSRYEKF
+323 DCMAEGKVEGEYSVYVEDKES
-338 ATDGP
+338 GS
-343 WVSLTTD
+343 WINQ
-350 ATSLS
+350 TSVDNALS
-355 HSYADKTIL
+355 HSYADKTIT
-364 AQYEVSDETITLY
+364 AHYNVNDETITFS
-377 DYTVV
+377 DYTL
-382 IPTDYGKLI
+382 INFTDYGKVV
-391 TKEKRHSMD
+391 KKQEKG
-400 KSLTIASEEEIYYDR
+400 LLVSEEEVYYDK
-415 SLSGSLIA
+415 SLSGSLVA
-423 GLEEDYKVTQVIN
+423 GLEEDYKVNYVIS
-436 RDTKGDEV
+436 RDAENNEV
-444 KGTYFYTSLVEI
+444 KNTYFYTHLGE
-456 TTASHPVLSRREGAD
+456 TTSIADVSTVLSTQS
-471 SVYNINGQQLRNPQK
+471 SVYNIQGQRLESPQK
-486 GINIV
+486 GINII
-491 GGKKRIYNR
+491 GGRKVILSR

>member
-1 MKKILSIFPFFLLTV
+1 MRRILFAFPFLFLPVLSS
-16 TAFAQ
+16 AQ
-21 TDEGRFLERLD
+21 STQYVERLD
-32 SIVCDNGEIVRF
+32 SIMSDNGDITRF
-44 TYDEQLRVV
+44 KYDEQLRVV

-123 KLVQSN
+123 KLVRSN
-129 LDVFAYDENGK
+129 LDVFAYDENGE
-140 LTERLTIAY
+140 LTERLTIEY
-149 DLKNDEAYNQHHV
+149 DLKSDEAYNQHHV
-162 NYDAEGNKTRETVT
+162 NYDAEGNKTREIVT

-204 WAIKESTV
+204 WATKESTV

-221 KCEYSYDYSDI
+221 KCEYSYDYSDV

-268 RVKEVQKYLADS
+268 RVKEVQKYLLDS
-280 ETLVGREEYHYDQ
+280 DELVDHEVYYYDV

-302 LCYASG
+302 LRYAK
-308 EIAPY
+308 EETEPY
-313 AKYYYIPNQI
+313 AKYYYIP
-323 VDGKVDGGYSRYEKF
+323 DCMAEGKVEGEYSVYVEDKES
-338 ATDGP
+338 GS
-343 WVSLTTD
+343 WINQ
-350 ATSLS
+350 TSVDNALS
-355 HSYADKTIL
+355 HSYADKTIT
-364 AQYEVSDETITLY
+364 AHYNVNDETITFS
-377 DYTVV
+377 DYTL
-382 IPTDYGKLI
+382 INFTDYGKVV
-391 TKEKRHSMD
+391 KKQEKG
-400 KSLTIASEEEIYYDR
+400 LLVSEEEVYYDK
-415 SLSGSLIA
+415 SLSGSLVA
-423 GLEEDYKVTQVIN
+423 GLEEDYKVNYVIS
-436 RDTKGDEV
+436 RDAENNEV
-444 KGTYFYTSLVEI
+444 KNTYFYTHLGE
-456 TTASHPVLSRREGAD
+456 TTSIADVSTVLSTQS
-471 SVYNINGQQLRNPQK
+471 SVYNIQGQRLESPQK
-486 GINIV
+486 GINII
-491 GGKKRIYNR
+491 GGRKVILSR

>member
-1 MKKILSIFPFFLLTV
+1 MRRILFAFSFLLLSV
-16 TAFAQ
+16 LSSAQ
-21 TDEGRFLERLD
+21 STQYVEKLD
-32 SIVCDNGEIVRF
+32 SIMSDNGDITRF
-44 TYDEQLRVV
+44 KYDEQLRVV

-95 PVRRKV
+95 PVHRKV

-123 KLVQSN
+123 KLVRSN
-129 LDVFAYDENGK
+129 LDVFAYDENGE
-140 LTERLTIAY
+140 LTERLTIEY
-149 DLKNDEAYNQHHV
+149 DLKSDEAYNQHHV

-176 VAQEYSFAK
+176 VAQEYSFDK

-221 KCEYSYDYSDI
+221 KCEYSYDYSDV

-268 RVKEVQKYLADS
+268 RVKEVQKYLLDS
-280 ETLVGREEYHYDQ
+280 DELVDHEVYYYDV

-302 LCYASG
+302 LRYAKD
-308 EIAPY
+308 ETEPY
-313 AKYYYIPNQI
+313 AKYYYIP
-323 VDGKVDGGYSRYEKF
+323 DCMAEGKVEGEYSVYVEDKES
-338 ATDGP
+338 GS
-343 WVSLTTD
+343 WINQ
-350 ATSLS
+350 TSVDNALS
-355 HSYADKTIL
+355 HSYADKTIT
-364 AQYEVSDETITLY
+364 AHYNVNDETITFS
-377 DYTVV
+377 DYTL
-382 IPTDYGKLI
+382 INFTDYGKVV
-391 TKEKRHSMD
+391 KKQEKG
-400 KSLTIASEEEIYYDR
+400 LLVSEEEVYYDK
-415 SLSGSLIA
+415 SLSGSLVA
-423 GLEEDYKVTQVIN
+423 GLEEDYKVNYVIS
-436 RDTKGDEV
+436 RDAENNEV
-444 KGTYFYTSLVEI
+444 KNTYFYTHLGE
-456 TTASHPVLSRREGAD
+456 TTSIADVSNVLSTQS
-471 SVYNINGQQLRNPQK
+471 SVYNIQGQRLESPQK
-486 GINIV
+486 GINII
-491 GGKKRIYNR
+491 GGRKVILSR